1 MADLSRLKRSSSLGQ
16 PPSLDEASS
25 NLQSPEVAPLA
36 VVPPSVATLPRAK
49 AEPAAAITPQKSQQ
63 AAAPAVPSSPTPAV
77 RLDGRSLRRSGRT
90 MTFATKVTPEFDT
103 RLREIAQRDGLLF
116 VEVLER
122 ALDAYEKTRPTN

>member
-1 MADLSRLKRSSSLGQ
+1 
-16 PPSLDEASS
+16 
-25 NLQSPEVAPLA
+25 
-36 VVPPSVATLPRAK
+36 
-49 AEPAAAITPQKSQQ
+49 
-63 AAAPAVPSSPTPAV
+63 
-77 RLDGRSLRRSGRT
+77 